1 VSQSALNGG
10 LFLSRQLEQILPKL
24 YEKRYPRLWAEEG
37 LYFPATGDLEMGAQT
52 LIEETVTQIGEAS
65 IMSDRATD
73 IPAAETI
80 IDETPFKAVCVSIH
94 VNYTIPELAA
104 AQKAGR
110 DLRSIRMSS
119 ADRAIK
125 EKIHKLAVFGSAK
138 HGMTGIVNNP
148 NVTAVDSSYDA
159 DNGATTVDDHISF
172 VADNII
178 KVEND
183 TNLVEGIDT
192 ILVPAKLHNIWSK
205 ARVTNTS
212 QSVINYLLEN
222 FGPSAGGSLRNII
235 KVNECRNDQ
244 LVANG
249 VTLSGV
255 NDDRVVFLPVTP
267 DAGERKFYGMQ
278 TLEPQLMGM
287 DYKVFMYA
295 GTSEAIIHYPGSMLY
310 VDIPK
315 L

>member
-1 VSQSALNGG
+1 MSQSTLKAGI
-10 LFLSRQLEQILPKL
+10 FLSRQLEQVMPRL
-24 YEKRYPRLWAEEG
+24 YEKLYPRLWAEEG
-37 LYFPATGDLEMGAQT
+37 LYFPAVGDLEMGIQT
-52 LIEETVTQIGEAS
+52 IIEETVTQIGEAA

-73 IPAAETI
+73 IPLAEAI
-80 IDETPFKAVCVSIH
+80 IDESPFKAVCVSIH
-94 VNYTIPELAA
+94 VDYTVPELNA

-110 DLRSIRMSS
+110 DIRSIRMAS
-119 ADRAIK
+119 ANRAIK
-125 EKIHKLAVFGSAK
+125 ERIHKLAVFGSAK
-138 HGMTGIVNNP
+138 HGMTGIFNNSLVP
-148 NVTAVDSSYDA
+148 KVDSSYDA
-159 DNGATTVDDHISF
+159 DGVGTTVDDHISF

-183 TNLVEGIDT
+183 SNLVEGIDT

-222 FGPSAGGSLRNII
+222 FGPSAGGSLRSIV

-249 VTLSGV
+249 VTLSDA
-255 NDDRVVFLPVTP
+255 NDDRVVFLPVNP
-267 DAGERKFYGMQ
+267 DAGERKFYAMQ
-278 TLEPQLMGM
+278 NLEPQLMGM
-287 DYKVFMYA
+287 TYKVFMYA